1 MPRLYREVDMDYPG
15 YKRYSRED
23 LIAKYDLTEDEQ
35 TYLLDELLAIE
46 EEVYE
51 KYIKEGGAK

>member
-1 MPRLYREVDMDYPG
+1 MKYPG

-23 LIAKYDLTEDEQ
+23 LIEKYNLNEDEQ

-46 EEVYE
+46 EDVYQKVMSE
-51 KYIKEGGAK
+51 Q

>member
-1 MPRLYREVDMDYPG
+1 MDYPG

-51 KYIKEGGAK
+51 KYIKEGGDR